1 MAVRFKIINKLIVY
15 TYFFLLF
22 FAVFGIRIWPVF
34 YFRVSHGYNL
44 NVFKN
49 YTDLKNFHFKLDHFM
64 KYDWWLNIILFMPF
78 PFCLRYMSPLIGIG
92 KLLLMGLLTSV
103 SIELLQYVF
112 DLGLAD
118 INDVISNSLGV
129 IIGVLIMKSA
139 GSIVASGKREVRR

>member
-1 MAVRFKIINKLIVY
+1 MAVSFKIINKLLVCM
-15 TYFFLLF
+15 YFFLLF

-44 NVFKN
+44 DVFKN
-49 YTDLKNFHFKLDHFM
+49 YTGLKNFHYGLDHFM

-78 PFCLRYMSPLIGIG
+78 PFCLRYISPLITIG
-92 KLLLMGLLTSV
+92 KLLLIGLMTSV

-129 IIGVLIMKSA
+129 IMGVLIMMSA
-139 GSIVASGKREVRR
+139 SSIVESRKREGRR